1 MIEIREI
8 RRQDYKKAQQFA
20 IQGMHFDWYMDSK
33 VILDLYARYFWDM
46 ELNRATKA
54 YGAYVGD
61 AFVGVLLADMK
72 GEPKKF
78 HSRWRKAYVKF
89 IDWLQRRVAGA
100 GVGTYDKAN
109 REMYQ
114 TFCESHV
121 PDGEIVFLAAAPNCK
136 VKGVGTALLS
146 AFEAEEQGKLVYLY
160 TDDGCTYQFYEHRG
174 FAWSG
179 ERQVVL
185 ALEEKKVPLMCLFY
199 TKKIGTTE

>member
-146 AFEAEEQGKLVYLY
+146 AFEAENWFTFTRMMAAPINSMSTEDLQG
-160 TDDGCTYQFYEHRG
+160 
-174 FAWSG
+174 
-179 ERQVVL
+179 
-185 ALEEKKVPLMCLFY
+185 LENGRSCWLWKKRKFH
-199 TKKIGTTE
+199 